1 MENDDQKTNDSG
13 DFDEFMKKV
22 NNLPDFVYDAI
33 MGVEGT
39 KANGEISEKFKLSDD
54 QKSEMLSLI
63 SEITFKDIP
72 IENLSSETEKRLKV
86 NQEIAKQ
93 ISLELLQKEF
103 FLVKDYFPGIEDAI
117 TSLGGDVP
125 KIIPKKQTQ
134 DLVDEEKIEERQR
147 QTVKERIE
155 AEAKREKVVQHDI
168 KTLLKEYAP
177 AGEQAIGQN
186 SIEAPSVALPVK
198 PKIKYWIECYKE
210 ATGYGWNTNM
220 ERVKFIYHNKNTR
233 GMNEEERRQL
243 GLVLKS
249 LDEGTPLAYLEKG
262 KRIDFSEGEI
272 RKLGN

>member
-1 MENDDQKTNDSG
+1 MKNSNQKNNHD

-22 NNLPDFVYDAI
+22 NNLPDFVYEVV

-39 KANGEISEKFKLSDD
+39 KVNEEISEKFKLSDD
-54 QKSEMLSLI
+54 QRGEMLDLI
-63 SEITFKDIP
+63 SKITFKDVP
-72 IENLSSETEKRLKV
+72 IENLFPEIEKRLKV
-86 NQEIAKQ
+86 DQEIAKQ

-117 TSLGGDVP
+117 TSLGGEIP
-125 KIIPKKQTQ
+125 KVVPKKQVHK
-134 DLVDEEKIEERQR
+134 LVDEEKIEERR
-147 QTVKERIE
+147 EQTIKEQIE
-155 AEAKREKVVQHDI
+155 AEAKREKIVKADI
-168 KTLLKEYAP
+168 KLLLKEYSL
-177 AGEQAIGQN
+177 AGEQIIGQN
-186 SIEAPSVALPVK
+186 SIEVPSVALPVK

-220 ERVKFIYHNKNTR
+220 ERVKFIYHDKNTR

-262 KRIDFSEGEI
+262 KRIDFSNPL
-272 RKLGN
+272 K

>member
-1 MENDDQKTNDSG
+1 MNDDNQKNNPG

-22 NNLPDFVYDAI
+22 SSLPDFVYEVI

-39 KANGEISEKFKLSDD
+39 EANKEVSEKFGLSDE
-54 QKSEMLSLI
+54 QRSEMLNLI

-72 IENLSSETEKRLKV
+72 IENLFPEIEKRLKI
-86 NQEIAKQ
+86 NQETAKQ

-117 TSLGGDVP
+117 KSLGGEVP
-125 KIIPKKQTQ
+125 KIAPKKQVQ
-134 DLVDEEKIEERQR
+134 ELVDEEKIEERQR
-147 QTVKERIE
+147 QTIKEQIE
-155 AEAKREKVVQHDI
+155 AEAKREKVVQADI
-168 KTLLKEYAP
+168 KSLLKEYTP
-177 AGEQAIGQN
+177 AGEQEIGQN
-186 SIEAPSVALPVK
+186 SIEVPSVALPVK

-220 ERVKFIYHNKNTR
+220 ERVKFIYHDKNTR

-249 LDEGTPLAYLEKG
+249 LDEGTPLTYLVKG
-262 KRIDFSEGEI
+262 KKIDFVDSL
-272 RKLGN
+272 K